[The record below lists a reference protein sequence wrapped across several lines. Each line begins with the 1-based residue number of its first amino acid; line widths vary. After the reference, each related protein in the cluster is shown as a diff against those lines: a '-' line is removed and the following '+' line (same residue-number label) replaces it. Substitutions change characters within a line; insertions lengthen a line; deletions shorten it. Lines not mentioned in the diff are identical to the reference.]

1 MVAYIFRADNSVTN
15 KTYIGVNY
23 SVKFDK
29 KYIGN
34 NPGVLSDVQKH
45 GVDKFTVNMIRA
57 CETVKDCEKIY
68 SAILKE
74 LNAENDINYY
84 NCKANDVEEKPK
96 KSRKKKGSDDESLS
110 DLVG

>member
-1 MVAYIFRADNSVTN
+1 MVAYIFKAENSVTN

-34 NPGVLSDVQKH
+34 NPGVLSDVQKY

-68 SAILKE
+68 DAILKE
-74 LNAENDINYY
+74 LNAKNDVRYY
-84 NCKANDVEEKPK
+84 NCETVTAEDKPK